1 MNSILLVIVYVAVG
15 LAVCAYLI
23 RTVLNSK
30 DRLDRRVEEF
40 RQEQEANQGKTLNP
54 YMALAELYAEQEREE
69 AERKKRRRRS

>member
-23 RTVLNSK
+23 RMVLNSK
-30 DRLDRRVEEF
+30 DRLDQRIEEF
-40 RQEQEANQGKTLNP
+40 RQEQEANQGKAFNP

>member
-23 RTVLNSK
+23 RMVLNSK
-30 DRLDRRVEEF
+30 DRLDQRIEEF
-40 RQEQEANQGKTLNP
+40 RQEQEANQGKTINP

-69 AERKKRRRRS
+69 AERKKRRRRP